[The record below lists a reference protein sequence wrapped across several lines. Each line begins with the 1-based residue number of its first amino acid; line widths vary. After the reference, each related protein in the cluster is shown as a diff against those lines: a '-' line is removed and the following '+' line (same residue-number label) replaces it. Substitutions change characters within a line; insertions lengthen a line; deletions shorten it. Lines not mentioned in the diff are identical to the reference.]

1 MQSRRVEEGQLLQ
14 LRTTRSETYPKL
26 CTIFRIRQKTKNH
39 PDRNMTSKR
48 RLAAIMFADIVGYT
62 AMMQSNEQHAISQVK
77 NLETLLESS
86 VHVHN
91 GEVIQYYGDGSL
103 TIFNSATDAVQCAM
117 KMQRAYHHGQG
128 VPLRIG
134 IHIGEVLMEKDRVM
148 GDGVNLASR
157 IESIGK
163 TGTIL
168 FSHNVY
174 QNIRNNTAFTCT
186 SLGSFEFKNVQQP
199 MEVFALA
206 NEGFP
211 TIKREEIEGK
221 LKPVERQAGKSSKGF
236 MSRIKQWFSSPQPKI
251 EDEQFKEPVAVPTP
265 APPAVDTNGPDKSIA
280 VLPFDNYITDPQQLY
295 LADGIADEIR
305 SQLLSIHDLKVISRA
320 SSKFYKEKQ
329 MTLKSMGDEM
339 NVGYILEGTVQQA
352 QGKVKVGVQLSNPKT
367 DEIEWTLKPFERNME
382 DVFLLENEIARK
394 IVEELKIELSD
405 QEKNQFDKVP
415 TQNAAAYEYFK
426 RAKELLFGGNGK
438 NEEID
443 KAVDYF
449 KEAIRL
455 DPNFSRAYIGLAQ
468 AYLEYIFWGRKRPR
482 ELLDLAFKSAVRA
495 MELDDSNGECF
506 STLGAIKFFRY
517 EKNAATF
524 YLDRAIELSPNSV
537 QAYDKLAWIA
547 IMNGDKISAI
557 KYFEKAHSLDPL
569 SSKYKGNLG
578 HFYYYFRQFDDG
590 IRLLREALDSTPDDN
605 WIKWMLGYLQTGKGD
620 FSGAIETFKSR
631 SGQSQNNWMLGY
643 AYGKIG
649 RIDEAKEIL
658 GVLLKKREAS
668 FVPAYMIATV
678 YIGLG
683 NKEKAFEWLDR
694 DVEDGRNSPF
704 FAGLNT
710 DIKYDD
716 IRDTPRFQALLV
728 R

>member
-1 MQSRRVEEGQLLQ
+1 
-14 LRTTRSETYPKL
+14 
-26 CTIFRIRQKTKNH
+26 
-39 PDRNMTSKR
+39 MTSKR

-62 AMMQSNEQHAISQVK
+62 AMMQVNEQHAISQVK
-77 NLETLLESS
+77 HLETLLESS

-134 IHIGEVLMEKDRVM
+134 IHIGEILREKDRVM

-174 QNIRNNTAFTCT
+174 QNIRNNAAFTCT
-186 SLGSFEFKNVQQP
+186 SLGSFEFKNVEHP

-211 TIKREEIEGK
+211 TIKPEEVAGK
-221 LKPVERQAGKSSKGF
+221 LKTAKKKSGTSSKGF
-236 MSRIKQWFSSPQPKI
+236 MSRVKQWFSSPQPAPSV
-251 EDEQFKEPVAVPTP
+251 EQYKDITTSTVTQTP
-265 APPAVDTNGPDKSIA
+265 DVDTRGPDKSIA
-280 VLPFDNYITDPQQLY
+280 VLPFDNYITDPQQQY

-339 NVGYILEGTVQQA
+339 KVGYILEGTVQQA
-352 QGKVKVGVQLSNPKT
+352 QNKVKVGVQLSNPQT
-367 DEIEWTLKPFERNME
+367 DEIEWTLKPFERNLE
-382 DVFLLENEIARK
+382 DVFLLENEIAKK

-405 QEKNQFDKVP
+405 QERDHLDKVP
-415 TQNAAAYEYFK
+415 TQNSVAYEYYK
-426 RAKELLFGGNGK
+426 RANELLYGGHGK
-438 NEEID
+438 NEEIA
-443 KAVDYF
+443 KAIDF
-449 KEAIRL
+449 FDEAIKL
-455 DPNFSRAYIGLAQ
+455 DPGFSRAYIGLAN
-468 AYLEYIFWGRKRPR
+468 AYLEYIYWGRKKPLK
-482 ELLDLAFKSAVRA
+482 LLDLAFENAVKA
-495 MELDDSNGECF
+495 MEIDDSNGECY

-517 EKNAATF
+517 EKNAAIF
-524 YLDRAIELSPNSV
+524 YLDRAIELSPSSV
-537 QAYDKLAWIA
+537 QAYDQLAWIA
-547 IMNGDKISAI
+547 IMNGDNISAI

-578 HFYYYFRQFDDG
+578 HFYYYARQFDEG
-590 IRLLREALDSTPDDN
+590 IKVLTEALSSSPDDN
-605 WIKWMLGYLQTGKGD
+605 WMKWMLGYLQTGNGD
-620 FSGAIETFKSR
+620 FDKAIETFKSR
-631 SGQSQNNWMLGY
+631 SGNSHTNWMLGY
-643 AYGKIG
+643 SYAKIG
-649 RIDEAKEIL
+649 RIEEAEEIL
-658 GVLLKKREAS
+658 DILLKKREAS
-668 FVPAYMIATV
+668 FVPAYMIASI

-683 NKEKAFEWLDR
+683 NKEKAFEWLDQ
-694 DVEDGRNSPF
+694 DVRDGRNSPF

-710 DIKYDD
+710 DIKYDK